1 MALAVLSSV
10 AWIASCSPDSG
21 TSPAYEQDLSAAVE
35 AAAATIQNP
44 IDWVGSETTGSNKTL
59 DMSILLE
66 QRPPG
71 PSERL
76 QDIIRRGE
84 EVQSTAAAIDAVVR
98 KADKAASAIPGEA
111 RSLVESGSS
120 SGAAPGVP
128 LGHGPS
134 RALVAAATEQLL
146 QDVIC
151 SIAVATLSPGETA
164 RFATGRAIFTALSP
178 LTADALSAEI
188 QRRTASDVTDAFA
201 AQYPWAAHAQ
211 RLLETADGHARDFE
225 GEIKGP
231 DLVITE
237 AYVYGIRNCLERPT
251 PASVA
256 AAG

>member
-1 MALAVLSSV
+1 LS
-10 AWIASCSPDSG
+10 
-21 TSPAYEQDLSAAVE
+21 TAVE

-44 IDWVGSETTGSNKTL
+44 IDWVGSETTGSNKIL

-98 KADKAASAIPGEA
+98 DADKAASAIPGEA
-111 RSLVESGSS
+111 RSLAESGAS
-120 SGAAPGVP
+120 SGAQPGAPAGAP
-128 LGHGPS
+128 LDHAPS
-134 RALVAAATEQLL
+134 RAHVAAATEQLL

-151 SIAVATLSPGETA
+151 SIAVASLSPGETA
-164 RFATGRAIFTALSP
+164 RFATGRALFTALTP
-178 LTADALSAEI
+178 LTTDALGAEI
-188 QRRTASDVTDAFA
+188 QRRTASDVTSAFA
-201 AQYPWAAHAQ
+201 AQYPWAAHAE
-211 RLLETADGHARDFE
+211 RLLETADRYAREFE

-256 AAG
+256 AAA